1 MTGDYTLDVQNNDQK
16 AIVAKTVG
24 TVSTPPVINHVTL
37 TSGTSTFFNF
47 SWSSN
52 HTFYPSVITDTSV
65 DISVIEIRRY
75 HAPGEGQNSS
85 EPIDSY
91 EKYLSWYS
99 DPLHYYEYTNN
110 GRANISV
117 SHDRGTGGSWDNWGF
132 CIHFTDGSKNYC
144 PGYGITFNKPSQWFN
159 NRSGISQNHTLDPS
173 DEIYAPPSTAFPSL
187 TFDTYNK
194 LTIANVDSDA
204 TSNID
209 FFSNTYEMGS
219 RKELI
224 INDAGTYHANIYSS
238 NTLALV
244 KTLCESSFSHHGD
257 AEDYRER
264 PYKYLYR
271 GY

>member
-1 MTGDYTLDVQNNDQK
+1 LDVTNNDQK
-16 AIVAKTVG
+16 AIVTKTVG
-24 TVSTPPVINHVTL
+24 TISTPPVINHVAL

-117 SHDRGTGGSWDNWGF
+117 SHDRNTGGSWDNWGF
-132 CIHFTDGSKNYC
+132 CIHFTDGSKNY
-144 PGYGITFNKPSQWFN
+144 GAGRGITFNKPSQWFN
-159 NRSGISQNHTLDPS
+159 NRSSYSSNYTLDPS
-173 DEIYAPPSTAFPSL
+173 DEIYAPSSPKYPAL
-187 TFDTYNK
+187 TFDNFNK
-194 LTIANVDSDA
+194 LTVADVDSDA

-209 FFSNTYEMGS
+209 FFSNT
-219 RKELI
+219 
-224 INDAGTYHANIYSS
+224 
-238 NTLALV
+238 
-244 KTLCESSFSHHGD
+244 
-257 AEDYRER
+257 
-264 PYKYLYR
+264 
-271 GY
+271 